1 MSGHSQEPLFE
12 AALPRRRR
20 VASLPRLRGRSA
32 TLLLALTLP
41 MSLAGTACGEVG
53 QPAQSRSPGSKS
65 THAAF
70 PVTVAAAN
78 GSITIQRRPIRIVS
92 LSPTATEILF
102 AVDAGDQVIAVDD
115 QSNYPASAPITNLSG
130 YQPNVEAIAGY
141 SPDLVIAS
149 DEATGLT
156 AVVHGLQG
164 LGIPVIVQPAARDLS
179 GTYRQIVDLGKATGH
194 APEATALE
202 AKLHREISSIVGS
215 VPKPSHPLSVY
226 HELDDTHYSVTSATF
241 IGQIYAL
248 LGLTNIADG
257 ASSKVP
263 DYPQLSTEYIIQSN
277 PDLIV
282 LADTRCCQQDASTV
296 AARPGWGQ
304 IRAVQDGEV
313 IPVDDDIASRWG
325 PRIVDF
331 VRIIAQHIGE
341 AEKAASTAQGATP

>member
-1 MSGHSQEPLFE
+1 VSGPSQEPLFE
-12 AALPRRRR
+12 AALSRRRR
-20 VASLPRLRGRSA
+20 VASLHRLHGRSA
-32 TLLLALTLP
+32 TLVLALTL
-41 MSLAGTACGEVG
+41 LVGLGATACGEAG
-53 QPAQSRSPGSKS
+53 EPAHSSS
-65 THAAF
+65 TLSTSNQAGF

-78 GSITIQRRPIRIVS
+78 GSITIQRRPTRIVS

-102 AVDAGDQVIAVDD
+102 AVGAGEQVVAVDD
-115 QSNYPASAPITNLSG
+115 QSNYPPSAPITKLSG

-179 GTYRQIVDLGKATGH
+179 GTYRQIEDLGKATGH
-194 APEATALE
+194 APEATALD
-202 AKLHREISSIVGS
+202 AKLQKQISSVVAS
-215 VPKPSHPLSVY
+215 MPKPSHPLNVY

-263 DYPQLSTEYIIQSN
+263 DYPQLSAEYIVQSN

-282 LADTRCCQQDASTV
+282 LADTKCCQQDASTV
-296 AARPGWGQ
+296 AARPGWDK

-325 PRIVDF
+325 PRVVDF
-331 VRIIAQHIGE
+331 VRIIAQHVEE
-341 AEKAASTAQGATP
+341 AEQAAAEQTATP